1 MTFKSYR
8 TRPRGLPV
16 QGLAWVLSAMLLASG
31 NPILYAQSQQPTPPT
46 QTQQSNPPAQAQQP
60 APPANAPA
68 SVPAP
73 KAKQLPADQLD
84 ALVAPVALYPDPM
97 LSQLL
102 VASTYP
108 LEIVQ
113 AQQWVQ
119 QNSNLKGS
127 ALADAA
133 KKQDWDPS
141 VQAMVAFPDLLKRL
155 ADNIK
160 YTTDLGNAFLA
171 QQSDV
176 MDAIQRMR
184 VKAKDSGK
192 LASNEQQVVE
202 TKTEESKTVV
212 VIQPANPEVVY
223 VPSYNPTVIW
233 GAPAYPYPPYPWG
246 GVLAAS
252 AISFGVGVAV
262 GAMWGGGWGWGMGW
276 GGNQININNNFI
288 NRNNFNNVGN
298 VNRSGNRNTWQH
310 NPQHRGGAPY
320 GKRDVANRYG
330 GTARGDSL
338 ANRQASARQNLG
350 DRGAGGRVGDRTAG
364 ARPGDR
370 TAGARPGDRSTS
382 PGRSDLGAG
391 RGSAGADR
399 VGNRQITRSD
409 RTPQNRS
416 AFGGSSSGNRARTQA
431 SRGYSSMGSSR
442 GSGQLARGGGGGFS
456 RGGGGGFSRGG
467 GGGGGF
473 RGGGRRR

>member
-1 MTFKSYR
+1 
-8 TRPRGLPV
+8 
-16 QGLAWVLSAMLLASG
+16 MLLVSG
-31 NPILYAQSQQPTPPT
+31 NPILSAQT
-46 QTQQSNPPAQAQQP
+46 QQP
-60 APPANAPA
+60 APPAQDPASAPA
-68 SVPAP
+68 PTAP
-73 KAKQLPADQLD
+73 QISADQLD
-84 ALVAPVALYPDPM
+84 SLVAPVALYPDPM
-97 LSQLL
+97 LSQVL

-155 ADNIK
+155 SDNIK

-184 VKAKDSGK
+184 KKAQDSGK
-192 LASNEQQVVE
+192 LVSNEQQVVE

-246 GVLAAS
+246 GMLAAS

-288 NRNNFNNVGN
+288 NRNNLNNIN
-298 VNRSGNRNTWQH
+298 NINRSGNRNTWQH

-320 GKRDVANRYG
+320 ANRDVANRYG

-338 ANRQASARQNLG
+338 ANRQAGARQNLA

-370 TAGARPGDRSTS
+370 TAGARPGDRPTGARPGDRPTGARPGDRSTS

-399 VGNRQITRSD
+399 VGNRQIPRSD

-416 AFGGSSSGNRARTQA
+416 AFGGSSSGNQARTQA

-442 GSGQLARGGGGGFS
+442 GSSQFARGGGSGFSRGGGGGGFS
-456 RGGGGGFSRGG
+456 RGGGG
-467 GGGGGF
+467 F
-473 RGGGRRR
+473 RGGGRGGGRRG

>member
-1 MTFKSYR
+1 
-8 TRPRGLPV
+8 
-16 QGLAWVLSAMLLASG
+16 LAWVLSALLFASG
-31 NPILYAQSQQPTPPT
+31 NPIACAQEK
-46 QTQQSNPPAQAQQP
+46 QP
-60 APPANAPA
+60 APPAHNKASAPA
-68 SVPAP
+68 PAP
-73 KAKQLPADQLD
+73 APQIPADQLD
-84 ALVAPVALYPDPM
+84 ALVAPVALYPDQM
-97 LSQLL
+97 LSQVL

-141 VQAMVAFPDLLKRL
+141 IQAMVAFPDLLKRL
-155 ADNIK
+155 SDNIK

-184 VKAKDSGK
+184 RKAQDSGK
-192 LASNEQQVVE
+192 LASTEQQVVE
-202 TKTEESKTVV
+202 TRTEENKTVV
-212 VIQPANPEVVY
+212 VIQPSNPEVVY
-223 VPSYNPTVIW
+223 VPSYNPEAVW
-233 GAPAYPYPPYPWG
+233 GPPAYPSYPYPPYSYPPYG
-246 GVLAAS
+246 GYLATA
-252 AISFGVGVAV
+252 AISFGVGMAV
-262 GAMWGGGWGWGMGW
+262 GAIWGGGWGWGMGW
-276 GGNQININNNFI
+276 GGNDININNNFI

-320 GKRDVANRYG
+320 SNRDVANRYG

-338 ANRQASARQNLG
+338 ANRQASARQQQRQSPQ
-350 DRGAGGRVGDRTAG
+350 RGTVGDRAGG

-370 TAGARPGDRSTS
+370 PAGGARPGDRPAGGAR
-382 PGRSDLGAG
+382 PGDRPAGAGRTDLGAG

-399 VGNRQITRSD
+399 IGSRDIPRSD
-409 RTPQNRS
+409 RSSQNRS
-416 AFGGSSSGNRARTQA
+416 AFGGISSGNRARANTSQ
-431 SRGYSSMGSSR
+431 GLSSMGSSR
-442 GSGQLARGGGGGFS
+442 GASGQFARSGSGSSRGGGGFS
-456 RGGGGGFSRGG
+456 RGGGSSRSGVARGG
-467 GGGGGF
+467 GGRGGGG
-473 RGGGRRR
+473 RGGGGRRR